1 MNLRTQIARTE
12 ELSEALQLAAE
23 ASAGTN
29 GMLHMADG
37 TFKACVYLESGRIV
51 AAQIKGKDVVSLQA
65 LQEIVQHRQAAFMY
79 EAGTTPEGLKR
90 VNFPFQELLKQ
101 GLKLVERTEPND
113 PSVVGK
119 DIDKWAMRT
128 HTNLVPIDATQFAIH
143 EKLTPDED
151 EDHEK

>member
-1 MNLRTQIARTE
+1 MNLRTQIAKTE

-23 ASAGTN
+23 ASAGTK
-29 GMLHMADG
+29 GILHMADG
-37 TFKACVYLESGRIV
+37 TFKAWVYLESGRVV
-51 AAQIKGKDVVSLQA
+51 AAKIKGKDVVSLQA

-79 EAGTTPEGLKR
+79 EDGNAPEGLKR

-101 GLKLVERTEPND
+101 GLKLVEKSEPND

-119 DIDKWAMRT
+119 DVDRWAMQT
-128 HTNLVPIDATQFAIH
+128 HTKLIPIDASQFAIH

-151 EDHEK
+151 EEK